1 MAYPSKASVRALVE
15 ALISHNIGLINMSN
29 TKRIF
34 GTTDLNAFKERLDDA
49 LFNEDFMKESVGTLT
64 GYLWGNPGSEDLRQM
79 MPRDAFNNKGSCNI
93 LTAGLVTEC
102 VNNTWGYENLIEKAV
117 SVCKENSPSIHYS
130 DPTPDYYTLFVL
142 NKTMVTEVMNQTSY
156 SVPDFFT
163 GTREAKTVQM
173 CNIKIRSL
181 WDIYRNPGRYRLG
194 FARYSGISVT
204 SLDRPPVQGGSNE
217 KQQLNFARSLVGK
230 DFSKCLEIVL
240 DRQMCYCL
248 GYVDGS
254 SWPLTEEEAHLL
266 AKSNRYRYQVS
277 NKEDLSKAR
286 ISLENN
292 NMVLKFTPT
301 KEDEMREDLEAFKV
315 IKRIRKAA
323 LAAVEEQSQIF
334 ESLYLEHG
342 KGINAWLAKE
352 LVEKIQ
358 MNPMAY
364 VNEEFFKGLAMLVM
378 GG

>member
-34 GTTDLNAFKERLDDA
+34 ETTDLNAFKKRLDDA

-64 GYLWGNPGSEDLRQM
+64 GSMWGNPGSEDLRQM

-93 LTAGLVTEC
+93 LTADLVTEC

-117 SVCKENSPSIHYS
+117 SVCKENSPSEHYPN
-130 DPTPDYYTLFVL
+130 PTPDYYTLFVL

-156 SVPDFFT
+156 SIPDFFT
-163 GTREAKTVQM
+163 GTREAKTVPM
-173 CNIKIRSL
+173 RNIKIRSL

-194 FARYSGISVT
+194 FARYRGTNVT

-230 DFSKCLEIVL
+230 DFCKCLEVVL

-254 SWPLTEEEAHLL
+254 SWPLTEEEASILV
-266 AKSNRYRYQVS
+266 KSTRYRYQVA
-277 NKEDLSKAR
+277 NKEDLSKAY
-286 ISLENN
+286 INLEYN

-301 KEDEMREDLEAFKV
+301 KEDDMREDLEAFRV
-315 IKRIRKAA
+315 IKQIRKAA

-342 KGINAWLAKE
+342 KGFNAWLAKE